1 MATDLDF
8 ARYVQ
13 DQLSDLGKIDVNKMF
28 GEYGVYL
35 DGKIIALLCDNV
47 FYLKRT
53 AEVVP
58 YLREILEA
66 PPYQGGKPTF
76 VIEQL
81 DDREYLQEIVKV
93 TYDALPQPKPKTPRK
108 TKRKT

>member
-8 ARYVQ
+8 TWYIQ
-13 DQLSDLGKIDVNKMF
+13 DQLADLGKIDVNKMF

-53 AEVVP
+53 TEVVP

-66 PPYQGGKPTF
+66 PPYPGSGEADLRHRT
-76 VIEQL
+76 
-81 DDREYLQEIVKV
+81 DR
-93 TYDALPQPKPKTPRK
+93 
-108 TKRKT
+108 